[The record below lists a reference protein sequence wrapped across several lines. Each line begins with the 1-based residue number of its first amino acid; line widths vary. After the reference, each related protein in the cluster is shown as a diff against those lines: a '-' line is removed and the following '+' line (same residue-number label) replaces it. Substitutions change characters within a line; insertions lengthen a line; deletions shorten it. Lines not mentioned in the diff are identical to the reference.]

1 MKSILGKGVL
11 LLIVALYGLSF
22 MMDTGFIPSER
33 VQSHDEIG
41 DKHLQ
46 VLLDEG
52 IIDRTERIE
61 HFYSEGLFS
70 VREGG
75 SILTDRRVIAY
86 TEDEDDE
93 LWILEFAFDEI
104 VSIEQTQ
111 EGTTFDYAVYL
122 VNGEGEDNYLEL
134 WLPHE
139 NGDAERFISAL
150 QARIQ
155 R

>member
-1 MKSILGKGVL
+1 MKSILGKGVAL
-11 LLIVALYGLSF
+11 LLIAGYGFGFLI
-22 MMDTGFIPSER
+22 DTGFLPSER
-33 VQSHDEIG
+33 VQTHDEIG
-41 DKHLQ
+41 DKHMQ

-61 HFYSEGLFS
+61 HFYSEALFS

-93 LWILEFAFDEI
+93 LWIAEFAFDEI
-104 VSIEQTQ
+104 ISIEQTQ
-111 EGTTFDYAVYL
+111 EGATFDFAVYL
-122 VNGEGEDNYLEL
+122 VNGEGEDNNLEL

-139 NGDAERFISAL
+139 NGDAERFIGAL
-150 QARIQ
+150 QAKIQ
-155 R
+155 N

>member
-1 MKSILGKGVL
+1 MRSIIGKGVM

-33 VQSHDEIG
+33 VQTHDEIG
-41 DKHLQ
+41 DKHMQ

-61 HFYSEGLFS
+61 HFYSDGLFS
-70 VREGG
+70 VRDGG

-86 TEDEDDE
+86 ELSEDDE
-93 LWILEFAFDEI
+93 VLVYDFAFDDI
-104 VSIEQTQ
+104 ASVEQVQ
-111 EGTTFDYAVYL
+111 EGTTLDYAIYV
-122 VNGEGEDNYLEL
+122 VTGEGEDDPFQL

-139 NGDAERFISAL
+139 HGDADRFISSL

-155 R
+155 N